1 MYTNLSYYRICF
13 LKQCIQIYLITVF
26 VSSNNVYKFILLPYL
41 FPQTM
46 YTNLSY
52 YRICFLKQRIQ
63 TIGSTATI
71 APLLPYK
78 AFSNLHLIFLQISI
92 YAFIPFL

>member
-1 MYTNLSYYRICF
+1 MKFKFILKPTLIAALSYY
-13 LKQCIQIYLITVF
+13 
-26 VSSNNVYKFILLPYL
+26 P
-41 FPQTM
+41 
-46 YTNLSY
+46 
-52 YRICFLKQRIQ
+52 ICFLKQRIQ